1 MQAASETA
9 AAPQQ
14 HPVLPVRELKAWRGR
29 VHALADEQMGHHVDE
44 LQTFAAMASSLKPR
58 HGNVSAARNWI
69 LEHLGLVAAIGVQ
82 LERVSVLHCTVLYGV
97 CCSLLGGQ
105 QHTRHMLATDNHCS

>member
-14 HPVLPVRELKAWRGR
+14 AGPHPGLPVRELKAWRGR

-82 LERVSVLHCTVLYGV
+82 LERVSVLHCTVWCVL
-97 CCSLLGGQ
+97 
-105 QHTRHMLATDNHCS
+105 